1 MEYVYI
7 LREALVWLVTI
18 FWIYN
23 IAVSLCSLVKLKDK
37 PLKEKKDHRFMAVIP
52 AHNEEQVVVDLIE
65 SLKKQDYNKELYDIY
80 VIADNCTDRT
90 ARFAREAGAIVY
102 ERYDET
108 KKTKGY
114 ALDWF
119 LQQKIKEDAPYDAV
133 CIFDADNIVDK
144 NFLKAMNKKLC
155 QGETVVQGYRDI
167 KNPTDNWI
175 TSGYALFYWTMH
187 RFYHLARY
195 NLGLSPLLNGT
206 GFMVSFDI
214 IKENNGWKTVTLT
227 EDIEFS
233 LQRILKGK
241 RLGWATDAIVYDEQ
255 PLGFKQSWSQRSRWT
270 VGHMQCMKEYTGKLF
285 NAVKENKSM
294 MNLDGFFYIIG
305 SIPMFVLTIIL
316 LLSNFALYALDG
328 MTQKELIFNIFQYLI
343 PTFVF
348 PSLTAAFAMYL
359 DGKPLKP
366 MLKGFFTYPLFM
378 GSWLLIN
385 FKCLFKR
392 DTSWEKITHNRSIT
406 IDQVENAG
414 TPELAEAK
422 ETEKI

>member
-7 LREALVWLVTI
+7 LREALVWIVTI
-18 FWIYN
+18 FWLYQFI
-23 IAVSLCSLVKLKDK
+23 ISLCSLVKLKER
-37 PLKEKKDHRFMAVIP
+37 PLKENKEHKFMAIIP
-52 AHNEEQVVVDLIE
+52 AHNEQEVVGNLIE
-65 SLKKQDYNKELYDIY
+65 SLKNQTYSKDAYDIY
-80 VIADNCTDRT
+80 VIADNCTDNT
-90 ARFAREAGAIVY
+90 AVVARRAGAIVY
-102 ERYDET
+102 ERFDPS

-119 LQQKIKEDAPYDAV
+119 LQQKIKEDAPYDAI

-144 NFLKAMNKKLC
+144 NFFKAMNKKLC
-155 QGETVVQGYRDI
+155 QGEDVVQGYRDI

-175 TSGYALFYWTMH
+175 TSVYALFYWTMH

-206 GFMVSFDI
+206 GFMVRFDI
-214 IKENNGWKTVTLT
+214 IKENGGWKTVTLT

-255 PLGFKQSWSQRSRWT
+255 PTGFKQSWSQRSRWT
-270 VGHMQCMKEYTGKLF
+270 VGHMQCIKEYTGKL
-285 NAVKENKSM
+285 AEAAKENKTM
-294 MNLDGFFYIIG
+294 VNFDGFLYIIG

-316 LLSNFALYALDG
+316 LLSNFVLYAG
-328 MTQKELIFNIFQYLI
+328 SEMTQMELISNILRYLV
-343 PTFVF
+343 PTFVL
-348 PSLTAAFAMYL
+348 PSFTAAFVMWL
-359 DGKPLKP
+359 EGKPLKP
-366 MLKGFFTYPLFM
+366 MFKGFFTYPLFM

-392 DTSWEKITHNRSIT
+392 ETTWEKITHNRSIK
-406 IDQVENAG
+406 IDEVDN
-414 TPELAEAK
+414 
-422 ETEKI
+422 TEKEVEKV

>member
-1 MEYVYI
+1 MDYVYI
-7 LREALVWLVTI
+7 LREALVWIVTI
-18 FWIYN
+18 FWLYQFI
-23 IAVSLCSLVKLKDK
+23 ISLCSLVKLKEK
-37 PLKEKKDHRFMAVIP
+37 PLKENKEHRFMAIIP
-52 AHNEEQVVVDLIE
+52 AHNEQEVIENLVE
-65 SLKKQDYNKELYDIY
+65 SLKNQNYNKELYDIY
-80 VIADNCTDRT
+80 VIADNCTDNT
-90 ARFAREAGAIVY
+90 ARVARNAGAIVY

-119 LQQKIKEDAPYDAV
+119 LQQKIKEDAPYDAICV
-133 CIFDADNIVDK
+133 FDADNIVDK

-155 QGETVVQGYRDI
+155 QGEEVVQGYRDI

-206 GFMVSFDI
+206 GFMVKFDI

-255 PLGFKQSWSQRSRWT
+255 PVGFRQSWSQRTRWS
-270 VGHMQCMKEYTGKLF
+270 VGHIQCIQKYTKELAKGVKEYKTL
-285 NAVKENKSM
+285 
-294 MNLDGFFYIIG
+294 MNFDGLLYILG
-305 SIPMFVLTIIL
+305 SIPMFIIAIIL
-316 LLSNFALYALDG
+316 LLINAIMYLNNG
-328 MTQKELIFNIFQYLI
+328 MTTSDLILNYARYII
-343 PTFVF
+343 PTFF
-348 PSLTAAFAMYL
+348 LPILTGILILKL
-359 DGKPLKP
+359 DKRPIRP
-366 MLKGFFTYPLFM
+366 MIKGLLCYPLFL

-385 FKCLFKR
+385 FKVLFKR
-392 DTSWEKITHNRSIT
+392 DTKWEKIDHVRDIKINEV
-406 IDQVENAG
+406 QENA
-414 TPELAEAK
+414 EL
-422 ETEKI
+422 EKV